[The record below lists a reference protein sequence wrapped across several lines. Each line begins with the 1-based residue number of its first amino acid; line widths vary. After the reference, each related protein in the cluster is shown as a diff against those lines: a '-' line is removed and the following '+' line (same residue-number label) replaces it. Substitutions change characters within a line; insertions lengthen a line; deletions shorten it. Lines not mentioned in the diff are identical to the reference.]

1 MSRKEGQGPGRRAS
15 KRTHTFSIFFNGDKT
30 PRHYIEP
37 THSAPQVGFH
47 AGAPAK
53 EPPHHPSASC
63 GQWDHTDPVP
73 KFCCSSCFT
82 SVGIPPPRS
91 SGISKTWLKL
101 GTRKAP
107 RNVVTYWDPGPIHTS
122 PGLSGQGS
130 VDLRG
135 LTVVQATVMDNHYQ
149 LLYHSHRLHVHG
161 PVPSPWDQPPIFPPS
176 CHLPEDY

>member
-1 MSRKEGQGPGRRAS
+1 MSREEGQGPGRRAS
-15 KRTHTFSIFFNGDKT
+15 KRTRTFSIFLDGDKVEGNTST

-37 THSAPQVGFH
+37 THSAPQTGSH

-53 EPPHHPSASC
+53 KPPHPSASC

-73 KFCCSSCFT
+73 KFCCSPCFT

-107 RNVVTYWDPGPIHTS
+107 RNTVTYRRPGPA
-122 PGLSGQGS
+122 LSGQGS
-130 VDLRG
+130 CGSEGFNVA
-135 LTVVQATVMDNHYQ
+135 QATVMDNHYQ
-149 LLYHSHRLHVHG
+149 LLYHSHRLPVHG
-161 PVPSPWDQPPIFPPS
+161 PVPSPWD
-176 CHLPEDY
+176 